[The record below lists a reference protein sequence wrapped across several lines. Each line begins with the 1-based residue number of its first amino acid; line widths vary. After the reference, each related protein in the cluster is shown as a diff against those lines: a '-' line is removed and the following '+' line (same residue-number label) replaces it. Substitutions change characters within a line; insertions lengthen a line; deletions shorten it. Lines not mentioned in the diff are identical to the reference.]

1 MGFFGRLTNLGK
13 GWVAGLGKSTS
24 TAVVEAE
31 LDHDR
36 MNPKPGPEAEAQLAA
51 LKGKSPASDLSDVS
65 QDPETPEASGDA
77 EPSET
82 TRPKK
87 TL

>member
-1 MGFFGRLTNLGK
+1 MGFFGRLTNLSK
-13 GWVAGLGKSTS
+13 GWAAGLGKSTD
-24 TAVVEAE
+24 TAVVDTE

-36 MNPKPGPEAEAQLAA
+36 MNPKPGAEAEAQLAA
-51 LKGKSPASDLSDVS
+51 LKGENAATGSTSPGRA
-65 QDPETPEASGDA
+65 PEGPEASDDTEA
-77 EPSET
+77 TQT